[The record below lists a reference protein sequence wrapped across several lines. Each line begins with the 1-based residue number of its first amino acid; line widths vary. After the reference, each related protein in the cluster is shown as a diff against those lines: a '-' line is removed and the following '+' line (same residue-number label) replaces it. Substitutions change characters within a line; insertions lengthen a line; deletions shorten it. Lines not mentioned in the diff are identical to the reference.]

1 MEPNIT
7 LTAAITAAKT
17 LFSAYEGYQR
27 GKISET
33 DEGIRDE
40 IRRRSDMLRSH
51 LENIHNIAYQE
62 GMKGLRNEVQHTMES
77 CNAVSDVAQ
86 FGSSY
91 RSKGNPSIQGN
102 LAKKRLKA
110 LVNHDLKTLELL
122 AECVYNCNQLQD
134 ELIKGSNGEE
144 SIKMARHIQQKL
156 TRVQNFLNDRNTVFD
171 DLLRGA

>member
-1 MEPNIT
+1 
-7 LTAAITAAKT
+7 
-17 LFSAYEGYQR
+17 
-27 GKISET
+27 
-33 DEGIRDE
+33 
-40 IRRRSDMLRSH
+40 MLRSH

>member
-1 MEPNIT
+1 
-7 LTAAITAAKT
+7 
-17 LFSAYEGYQR
+17 
-27 GKISET
+27 
-33 DEGIRDE
+33 
-40 IRRRSDMLRSH
+40 MLRSH

-134 ELIKGSNGEE
+134 ELIKRSNGEE
-144 SIKMARHIQQKL
+144 SIKMARHIKQKL